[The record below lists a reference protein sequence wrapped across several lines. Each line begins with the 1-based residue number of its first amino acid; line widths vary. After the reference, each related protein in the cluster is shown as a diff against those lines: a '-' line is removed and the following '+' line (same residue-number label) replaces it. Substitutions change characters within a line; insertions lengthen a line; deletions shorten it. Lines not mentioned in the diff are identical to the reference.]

1 LLTLGEPWGL
11 LSSLAN
17 NMSACVMHHVLDVG
31 CRSGLETVSDA
42 LRGVSPSLVRQLMPI
57 FDQLT
62 PIYMDV
68 AQASVGWCW
77 VVAVRLK
84 HCSSAALRKV
94 FDCCMTRPCCSSR

>member
-1 LLTLGEPWGL
+1 
-11 LSSLAN
+11 
-17 NMSACVMHHVLDVG
+17 VLDIA

-68 AQASVGWCW
+68 AQVRVGLLRLYLLQQVIAHLHGC
-77 VVAVRLK
+77 VAHVRP
-84 HCSSAALRKV
+84 V
-94 FDCCMTRPCCSSR
+94 YMTRLGWAVVMHCNCM